1 MFFKL
6 LLVGIIIGV
15 GAYYYD
21 LKSAETIIK
30 DAQYSSRET
39 EVRCRN
45 NHESMCKYY
54 MTLKLDSE
62 KIFYEFQIPL
72 EYYHSKTD
80 EELKRQRFP
89 VKLKQKKIFP
99 ARILDLEPKLRT
111 KIDEKLALESKP
123 G

>member
-21 LKSAETIIK
+21 LNSAEKILR
-30 DAQYSSRET
+30 DAEYSSRET

-54 MTLKLDSE
+54 MTLKLDQE
-62 KIFYEFQIPL
+62 KLFYEFQVPM
-72 EYYHSKTD
+72 EYYHGKKE
-80 EELKRQRFP
+80 EELKRQKYP
-89 VKLKQKKIFP
+89 VIFKQKKIFP
-99 ARILDLEPKLRT
+99 ARILDLEPKLRA
-111 KIDEKLALESKP
+111 KIDKTLEEQKTL
-123 G
+123 